1 VVFVF
6 FTAKLISLILQR
18 RDWMKMKKYTFF
30 FLFSQKPLLEI
41 LAADLSWETYIGQ
54 EEWNRQKGLSNL
66 FERKRFKFFCFI
78 LNYHKYWPSILEKRG
93 KKGKKNIFKT
103 LANVF
108 RNKFSTHAH
117 KQHWEV
123 LVIKSKSNLIT
134 FFD

>member
-1 VVFVF
+1 MDDEDLVFKMIFYEFSWSTNNYLKSNIFFLVRVVFVF

-78 LNYHKYWPSILEKRG
+78 LNYHKYWPGILKKRG
-93 KKGKKNIFKT
+93 KKEKKIFLK
-103 LANVF
+103 L
-108 RNKFSTHAH
+108 
-117 KQHWEV
+117 
-123 LVIKSKSNLIT
+123 
-134 FFD
+134 